1 MQNRFSSSAAAQTSR
16 APQHSASYLVLFG
29 DAQTPR
35 AALFDRRERLLAE
48 MIGDD
53 GYAVDT
59 LVNASSACAPPCPA
73 MVDAIEALDPQ
84 AELEGARCF
93 RLD

>member
-1 MQNRFSSSAAAQTSR
+1 METNTRPNSATAQR
-16 APQHSASYLVLFG
+16 PPRHSASYLVLFG
-29 DAQTPR
+29 DAAAPR

-53 GYAVDT
+53 GYAIDT

-73 MVDAIEALDPQ
+73 MVDAIEAFDPAADLD
-84 AELEGARCF
+84 GARCF